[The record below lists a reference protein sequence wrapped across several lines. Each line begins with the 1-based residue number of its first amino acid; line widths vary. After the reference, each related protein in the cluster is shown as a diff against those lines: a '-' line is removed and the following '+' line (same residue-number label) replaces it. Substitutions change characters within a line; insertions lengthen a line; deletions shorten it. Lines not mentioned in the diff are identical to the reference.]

1 MVIRPANRDTAK
13 RVEFVKDEKTERGGE
28 GGGWGRFSENFFV
41 KALKEKKEGSKL
53 YMQIEKS
60 FPLRK

>member
-13 RVEFVKDEKTERGGE
+13 RVEFVKEEKTERGGE

-41 KALKEKKEGSKL
+41 KALKEKKGGK
-53 YMQIEKS
+53 
-60 FPLRK
+60 